1 MLPAVRLDRID
12 VFTTQKIQWTTWRT
26 KASLYQW
33 LGRHCPEL
41 ASNFRRYLEL
51 TGCGQG
57 HRASS
62 SRFNW
67 REDTYWLQGGGHSI
81 RLAMIR
87 PGRARPGN
95 KAETSQKLS
104 EIKRKEHIWREVYIF
119 LSDGMEIG
127 WEQPQR
133 IKNKRKQPHF
143 KVHSYSK
150 IVSQQRASLN
160 QHTQWVSYPFLL
172 FFSLIPKQGKKMLAL
187 DKVKYFNHR

>member
-1 MLPAVRLDRID
+1 MGKATVLPPQGSTGGKIPTDFKEAVTAYGLR
-12 VFTTQKIQWTTWRT
+12 W
-26 KASLYQW
+26 S
-33 LGRHCPEL
+33 
-41 ASNFRRYLEL
+41 
-51 TGCGQG
+51 GQG
-57 HRASS
+57 EPAQGTRQRLLKSS
-62 SRFNW
+62 AKSRGKNTS
-67 REDTYWLQGGGHSI
+67 EEKCIYLDTC
-81 RLAMIR
+81 R
-87 PGRARPGN
+87 
-95 KAETSQKLS
+95 
-104 EIKRKEHIWREVYIF
+104 V

-172 FFSLIPKQGKKMLAL
+172 FFSLITKQGKKMLAL

>member
-67 REDTYWLQGGGHSI
+67 RENTYWLQGGGHSI

-119 LSDGMEIG
+119 RYVSSSKRRYGNRVRTTTADQEQEEAATLSSA
-127 WEQPQR
+127 Q
-133 IKNKRKQPHF
+133 
-143 KVHSYSK
+143 
-150 IVSQQRASLN
+150 
-160 QHTQWVSYPFLL
+160 L
-172 FFSLIPKQGKKMLAL
+172 F
-187 DKVKYFNHR
+187 